1 MTISITSH
9 SVDTFNDAQT
19 YDMWFARRAQAG
31 LARLKSGVEKVYTE
45 SEWIVRRGLMQQRI
59 AEMKQERLA
68 VAS

>member
-1 MTISITSH
+1 MTTAFTPHFNEAS
-9 SVDTFNDAQT
+9 NDAET

-45 SEWIVRRGLMQQRI
+45 SEWVARRGLMQQKM

-68 VAS
+68 VVA